1 MRPVVR
7 ESEPVSRPMSSVS
20 FVTSGPVFSINLIRH
35 QTLSLRVR
43 RTLAYLGL
51 GYLLANA
58 VALVVLLAVA
68 ATTSQQIHRTRVQLT
83 TQAPSASAVE
93 VVRREMETVQQ
104 RATEELARLQAMV
117 SQQQQRF
124 PVGGKLA
131 ALARTVPPRTWI
143 TGLSGARKDRTLT
156 IRAAYLVDPDQPHA
170 LPTKGWLE
178 ALRADAAFGPG
189 LKRLEMASS
198 TRTSQGRAE
207 LFTFE
212 LVAEWNP
219 VVH

>member
-68 ATTSQQIHRTRVQLT
+68 ATTSRQIHRTRVQLT

-156 IRAAYLVDPDQPHA
+156 IRAAYLIDPDHPYE
-170 LPTKGWLE
+170 LPTKTWMD
-178 ALRADAAFGPG
+178 ALRTDPTFRDG
-189 LKRLEMASS
+189 LKRLTLGTSS
-198 TRTSQGRAE
+198 RTTLGKAE
-207 LFTFE
+207 LFSFD
-212 LVAEWNP
+212 LIAEWKP
-219 VVH
+219 SSD